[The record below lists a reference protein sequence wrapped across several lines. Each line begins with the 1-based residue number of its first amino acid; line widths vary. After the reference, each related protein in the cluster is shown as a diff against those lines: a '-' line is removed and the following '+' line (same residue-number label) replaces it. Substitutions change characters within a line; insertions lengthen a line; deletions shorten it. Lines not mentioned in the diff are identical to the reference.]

1 MKVLG
6 IDPGYGRCG
15 VALVEKV
22 NGREILL
29 YSDCI
34 ETSSKDEFGDR
45 LAAVADGCAR
55 LMREHAPDCVAM
67 ERLYFTTNQKTA
79 MKVAEVRGAL
89 LNTAALAG
97 LSVFEYTPG
106 QIKSA
111 SAGYGGAD
119 KAAVARMLHALLKIN
134 KVIKYDDEYD
144 AIAIGV
150 THLAHSR
157 SEKIKSDAF

>member
-15 VALVEKV
+15 VAIVEKV
-22 NGREILL
+22 DGREIYL

-34 ETSSKDEFGDR
+34 ETSPKDEFTDR

-55 LMREHAPDCVAM
+55 LMREHTPDHVAM
-67 ERLYFTTNQKTA
+67 ERLYFTNNQKTA

-89 LNTAALAG
+89 LNTAALANIP
-97 LSVFEYTPG
+97 VFEYTPG
-106 QIKSA
+106 QIKNA
-111 SAGYGGAD
+111 STGYGGAD
-119 KAAVARMLHALLKIN
+119 KTTVARMLKILLKID
-134 KVIKYDDEYD
+134 KEIKHDDEYD
-144 AIAIGV
+144 AIAVGV

-157 SEKIKSDAF
+157 TT